1 MTEKE
6 KAAAGYLYN
15 ANYDEEI
22 LNEISRCNDLCHKFN
37 QIKPSDREA
46 QGEILKQILGAMGE
60 QVIPESVKLSYFLRE
75 LLSIDI
81 VHYFTTNL
89 NT

>member
-1 MTEKE
+1 MI
-6 KAAAGYLYN
+6 YN
-15 ANYDEEI
+15 KI
-22 LNEISRCNDLCHKFN
+22 
-37 QIKPSDREA
+37 
-46 QGEILKQILGAMGE
+46 
-60 QVIPESVKLSYFLRE
+60 VPESVKLSYFLRE

>member
-1 MTEKE
+1 MITPDQAYSEIK
-6 KAAAGYLYN
+6 KLVADGKLYK
-15 ANYDEEI
+15 Y
-22 LNEISRCNDLCHKFN
+22 CGGKYT
-37 QIKPSDREA
+37 KY
-46 QGEILKQILGAMGE
+46 K
-60 QVIPESVKLSYFLRE
+60 VIPESVKLSYFLRE